1 MRIDKILKQNPTI
14 AASNYENLKIATESK
29 VSAIILMEGKLS
41 NLIEDDFRYYMDK
54 KDIFIH
60 MDLLKGLS
68 NDSEGIK
75 FLKENIN
82 VKGIVSTK
90 SSTLRTAK
98 KQGLL
103 TIQRIFLIDTKS
115 LKNAI
120 ESVKENN
127 PDAVEVMPAVSNS
140 VVKYIKEEV
149 NRPVILGGL
158 VRSEKDIL
166 GALNSG
172 ADGVSFSKSDLW
184 NIDIK
189 K

>member
-1 MRIDKILKQNPTI
+1 MKIEKILEKNPTI
-14 AASNYENLKIATESK
+14 AASNYENLKTAIESN
-29 VSAIILMEGKLS
+29 VSAIILMEGRLS
-41 NLIEDDFRYYMDK
+41 NLIEDDFRYYLNK

-60 MDLLKGLS
+60 VDLLKGLS
-68 NDSEGIK
+68 NDSESIK

-82 VKGIVSTK
+82 IKGIVSTK
-90 SSTLRTAK
+90 SSTLRAAK

-115 LKNAI
+115 LKNTI

-127 PDAVEVMPAVSNS
+127 PDAVEVMPALSNS
-140 VVKYIKEEV
+140 IVEYIKEEL

-158 VRSEKDIL
+158 VRNKKDIL
-166 GALNSG
+166 NALESG

-189 K
+189 

>member
-14 AASNYENLKIATESK
+14 AASNYESLKTAIESK
-29 VSAIILMEGKLS
+29 VSAIILMEGRLS
-41 NLIEDDFRYYMDK
+41 NLIEDDFKHYINR

-68 NDSEGIK
+68 NDLEGIK

-90 SSTLRTAK
+90 SSTLRAAK

-115 LKNAI
+115 LNNTI

-127 PDAVEVMPAVSNS
+127 PDAVEVMPALSNS
-140 VVKYIKEEV
+140 IVKYIKEEV

-158 VRSEKDIL
+158 VRNKKDVL
-166 GALNSG
+166 DALNAG

-189 K
+189 